1 MLLPKDFSLTGDEA
15 EEVVV
20 PPPVSSSA
28 AGASGTASAAAAS
41 YLAARAATAS
51 SSSSVS
57 AAAAT
62 RTTSETTTPR
72 PLPRSQPI
80 EAQAIVRSRPLTQGE
95 IQQDL
100 LEIRV
105 LGYSLICD
113 LNTGKLTATLV
124 PQPAPSLNATRN
136 LG

>member
-20 PPPVSSSA
+20 PPPALTPSSSSA

-62 RTTSETTTPR
+62 RTTSETTTTPR

-105 LGYSLICD
+105 GYSWICD
-113 LNTGKLTATLV
+113 LNTCKLTATQV
-124 PQPAPSLNATRN
+124 
-136 LG
+136 

>member
-20 PPPVSSSA
+20 PPPALTTSSSA

-62 RTTSETTTPR
+62 RTTSETTTTPR

-95 IQQDL
+95 IQQVL
-100 LEIRV
+100 LEIR
-105 LGYSLICD
+105 
-113 LNTGKLTATLV
+113 ATL
-124 PQPAPSLNATRN
+124 QSTMNAKLSKQRF
-136 LG
+136 

>member
-20 PPPVSSSA
+20 PPPALTTSSLAA

-51 SSSSVS
+51 STSSVS

-62 RTTSETTTPR
+62 RTTSETTTTPR

-80 EAQAIVRSRPLTQGE
+80 EAQAIVRSRHLNKGE
-95 IQQDL
+95 ILQVL
-100 LEIRV
+100 LEIR
-105 LGYSLICD
+105 
-113 LNTGKLTATLV
+113 ATL
-124 PQPAPSLNATRN
+124 QSTINAKLSKQRF
-136 LG
+136 